1 MAYIAFYYLL
11 RLGEYKIK
19 GIRKNTKRTV
29 QFKME
34 DTMFSRKDKQVRFE
48 KLPMNETN
56 DKLLHLMEQ
65 H

>member
-1 MAYIAFYYLL
+1 
-11 RLGEYKIK
+11 
-19 GIRKNTKRTV
+19 
-29 QFKME
+29 ME

-65 H
+65 HWS